1 MWSDY
6 FFYLIRLPEN
16 ERIIQIKILIMFFIS
31 MLLIGSIVE
40 YIKSRMKK
48 TLQFAKLC
56 KL

>member
-31 MLLIGSIVE
+31 MLLIGSIAE

-48 TLQFAKLC
+48 TL
-56 KL
+56 